1 MNNKIKNPNFP
12 NPELVAVV
20 ETDKAIFI
28 SNNTISYKELN
39 ESYGYSMNSGTK

>member
-1 MNNKIKNPNFP
+1 MNTTIKNPNFI

-20 ETDKAIFI
+20 DIDKAIFI

-39 ESYGYSMNSGTK
+39 ASYGYSMNSGTK